1 MKIAIGTDH
10 AAYDVKNEVVAFLKS
25 KGHEVTDCS
34 EPDGTR
40 VDYPDIAERVAHLVL
55 KKEADHGVLLCG
67 TGIGVSI
74 SANKVP
80 GIRAALCHDAYT
92 ASMARQ
98 HNDAHIVCAGARV
111 TGPEV
116 IKQIV
121 DVFLTT
127 AFLGGYHGCRV
138 EKIMALEK
146 PTAASA
152 A

>member
-10 AAYDVKNEVVAFLKS
+10 AAYDVKNEVVAFIKS

-40 VDYPDIAERVAHLVL
+40 VDYPDIAERVARRVL
-55 KKEADHGVLLCG
+55 SKEVDYGVLLCG

-74 SANKVP
+74 AANKVS
-80 GIRAALCHDAYT
+80 GIRAALCHDAFT

-121 DVFLTT
+121 DIFLSTP
-127 AFLGGYHGCRV
+127 FLGSYHGCRV
-138 EKIMALEK
+138 EKIMALEAQPSK
-146 PTAASA
+146 SE
-152 A
+152 